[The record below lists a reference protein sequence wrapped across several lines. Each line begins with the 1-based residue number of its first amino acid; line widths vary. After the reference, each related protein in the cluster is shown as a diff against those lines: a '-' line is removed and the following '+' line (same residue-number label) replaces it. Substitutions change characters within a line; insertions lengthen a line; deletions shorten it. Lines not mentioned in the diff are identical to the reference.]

1 MFYSG
6 RHLVSFDGKDRI
18 LNIDIELGCSS
29 DLKKDLEIRLTD
41 DDDFCFLY
49 FIRITVD
56 EFTEIKQQQGL
67 LINFNEFEQ
76 KVADLL
82 CICSQEEAIE
92 TPKYGLRFSRNTEER
107 DCGLLQIIEATN
119 FKYLHHLSLNLYA
132 ADDEKL
138 KLFLASRLKKHKAES
153 DAIIRQLSH
162 SVSELTSSLKSAEE
176 GTKLIK
182 DEFQAFKVACSA
194 KELSLRSENEF
205 AIRELQSKHDEVK
218 TKLEES
224 LSKEKDLANQIQEE
238 LQKDFKSRLD
248 LALNNNKN
256 LRDQQSVL
264 QTRVETLQEKLKFA
278 ETENISLTEDIKI
291 VRSQLDTTNRAYD
304 LQTEMANQ
312 LQSKISILE
321 ENMIT
326 KGKQILDLENSL
338 TKEHEQKLH
347 LLEQSEQHCRNIQ
360 NLEKHLASN
369 TEEIN
374 KSNEIIKR
382 LQSEV
387 KSFQTKAKLRGQV
400 AAEQERLLVS
410 KDSEIQR
417 LHTELDKLRSEI
429 TNVKKLNTQIVEEHD
444 QTLQG
449 LTDAQKT
456 IKSNEIIIAWL
467 NRQIAE
473 NDSDYVQNRL
483 KLSAFPVISVSS
495 GVVGP
500 PPTINSLTVVSSGS
514 EKPSAF
520 ETTPSYIPLTQN
532 SQASHVVPLFDTHTS
547 VMVSSSSNSNILQT
561 VDKRLIEA
569 PNSSKN
575 NLYVKIISSAMDNTN
590 LPSTVLTTHLPIS
603 TSSCVIPKEN
613 SELFRVTDTLNYPYS
628 GSCIPPEIPDT
639 LTTESADRN
648 GKSRNI
654 FDQKISSTKCLET
667 IDYTNDQNYHQ
678 QSLASA
684 YFPQVS
690 L

>member
-6 RHLVSFDGKDRI
+6 RHLVSFEGKTRN

-41 DDDFCFLY
+41 DDDFYFLY
-49 FIRITVD
+49 SIRITVD

-92 TPKYGLRFSRNTEER
+92 SPKYGLRFSRNTEER
-107 DCGLLQIIEATN
+107 DCGLLQIVEATN
-119 FKYLHHLSLNLYA
+119 FKYLHHLSLTLYA

-153 DAIIRQLSH
+153 DAIIKQLNQ

-176 GTKLIK
+176 GTKLII
-182 DEFQAFKVACSA
+182 DEFQAFKVECSA
-194 KELSLRSENEF
+194 KEINLRAENEF
-205 AIRELQSKHDEVK
+205 TIRELQSKHDEVK

-248 LALNNNKN
+248 LALSNNKN
-256 LRDQQSVL
+256 LRDHQSVL
-264 QTRVETLQEKLKFA
+264 QTRIEALQEKIKST
-278 ETENISLTEDIKI
+278 ETENISLTEEIKN

-304 LQTEMANQ
+304 LQTEVVNQ
-312 LQSKISILE
+312 LQSKQILE
-321 ENMIT
+321 
-326 KGKQILDLENSL
+326 LENSL
-338 TKEHEQKLH
+338 TKEHEQKLQ
-347 LLEQSEQHCRNIQ
+347 LLEQSEQHCRSIQ

-410 KDSEIQR
+410 KVSEIQR

-429 TNVKKLNTQIVEEHD
+429 TNVKNRNTQIVEEHD
-444 QTLQG
+444 QTLKS
-449 LTDAQKT
+449 LADAQKT
-456 IKSNEIIIAWL
+456 IKSNETIIAWL

-473 NDSDYVQNRL
+473 NDSGYVQNRL

-495 GVVGP
+495 GVICP
-500 PPTINSLTVVSSGS
+500 LTTPNSLTDTSSGS

-520 ETTPSYIPLTQN
+520 ETTPSYIPLTQH
-532 SQASHVVPLFDTHTS
+532 SQASRVVPLFDTHTS
-547 VMVSSSSNSNILQT
+547 VMVSSSSNTNILQT
-561 VDKRLIEA
+561 VDKRLIEL

-575 NLYVKIISSAMDNTN
+575 NLCVKNVPSAIDNTTS
-590 LPSTVLTTHLPIS
+590 LSTILTTHLPVS

-613 SELFRVTDTLNYPYS
+613 CDLIRVRNTLSYPYS
-628 GSCIPPEIPDT
+628 GSSIPPEIPDT
-639 LTTESADRN
+639 LAMEFADHN
-648 GKSRNI
+648 GKSRSI
-654 FDQKISSTKCLET
+654 SDQKISSTKCLESV
-667 IDYTNDQNYHQ
+667 DYTNDQNYHQ

>member
-6 RHLVSFDGKDRI
+6 RHLVSFEGKNRN

-41 DDDFCFLY
+41 DDDFYFLY
-49 FIRITVD
+49 SIRITVD

-67 LINFNEFEQ
+67 LINFDEFEQ

-92 TPKYGLRFSRNTEER
+92 SPKYGLRFSRNTEER
-107 DCGLLQIIEATN
+107 DCGLLQIVEATN
-119 FKYLHHLSLNLYA
+119 FKYLHHLSLTLYA

-153 DAIIRQLSH
+153 DAIIKQLNQ

-176 GTKLIK
+176 GTKLII
-182 DEFQAFKVACSA
+182 DEFQAFKVECSA
-194 KELSLRSENEF
+194 KEINLQAENEF

-224 LSKEKDLANQIQEE
+224 LSKEKDLASQIQEE

-248 LALNNNKN
+248 LALSNNKN
-256 LRDQQSVL
+256 LRDHQSVL
-264 QTRVETLQEKLKFA
+264 QTRIEALQEKIKST
-278 ETENISLTEDIKI
+278 ETENISLTEEIKN

-304 LQTEMANQ
+304 LQTEVVNQ
-312 LQSKISILE
+312 LQSKISMLE

-326 KGKQILDLENSL
+326 KGKQILELENSL
-338 TKEHEQKLH
+338 TKEHEQKLQ
-347 LLEQSEQHCRNIQ
+347 LLEQSEQHCRSIQ

-410 KDSEIQR
+410 KVSEIQR

-429 TNVKKLNTQIVEEHD
+429 TNVKNRNTQIVEEHD
-444 QTLQG
+444 QTLKS
-449 LTDAQKT
+449 LADAQKT
-456 IKSNEIIIAWL
+456 IKSNETIIAWL

-473 NDSDYVQNRL
+473 NDSGYVQNRL

-495 GVVGP
+495 GVICP
-500 PPTINSLTVVSSGS
+500 LTTPNSLTDTSSGS

-520 ETTPSYIPLTQN
+520 ETTPSYIPLTQH
-532 SQASHVVPLFDTHTS
+532 SQASRVVPLFDTHTS
-547 VMVSSSSNSNILQT
+547 VMVSSSSNTNILQT
-561 VDKRLIEA
+561 VDKRLIEL

-575 NLYVKIISSAMDNTN
+575 NLCVKNVPSAIDNTTS
-590 LPSTVLTTHLPIS
+590 LSTILTTHLPVS

-613 SELFRVTDTLNYPYS
+613 CDLIRVRNTLSYPYS
-628 GSCIPPEIPDT
+628 GSSIPPEIPDT
-639 LTTESADRN
+639 LAMEFADHN
-648 GKSRNI
+648 GKSRSI
-654 FDQKISSTKCLET
+654 SDQKISSTKCLESV
-667 IDYTNDQNYHQ
+667 DYTNDQNYHQ

>member
-1 MFYSG
+1 MFES
-6 RHLVSFDGKDRI
+6 SFSIVDRI

-41 DDDFCFLY
+41 DDDYCFLY

-92 TPKYGLRFSRNTEER
+92 TPKYGLRFSRNIEER
-107 DCGLLQIIEATN
+107 DCGLLQIVEATN

-312 LQSKISILE
+312 LQSKISMLE

-360 NLEKHLASN
+360 NLEKHLAST

-429 TNVKKLNTQIVEEHD
+429 TNVKKRNTQIVEEHD
-444 QTLQG
+444 QTLQS
-449 LTDAQKT
+449 LTNAQKT

-500 PPTINSLTVVSSGS
+500 PPINSLTVVSSES

-590 LPSTVLTTHLPIS
+590 LPPTILTTHLPIS

-613 SELFRVTDTLNYPYS
+613 NPYS

-639 LTTESADRN
+639 LTTEFADRN

-654 FDQKISSTKCLET
+654 FDQKILSTKCIET
-667 IDYTNDQNYHQ
+667 VDYTNDQNYHQ

>member
-6 RHLVSFDGKDRI
+6 RHLVSFEGKTRN

-41 DDDFCFLY
+41 DDDFYFLY
-49 FIRITVD
+49 SIRITVD

-92 TPKYGLRFSRNTEER
+92 SPKYGLRFSRNTEER
-107 DCGLLQIIEATN
+107 DCGLLQIVEATN
-119 FKYLHHLSLNLYA
+119 FKYLHHLSLTLYA

-153 DAIIRQLSH
+153 DAIIKQLNQ

-176 GTKLIK
+176 GTKLII
-182 DEFQAFKVACSA
+182 DEFQAFKVECSA
-194 KELSLRSENEF
+194 KEINLRAENEF
-205 AIRELQSKHDEVK
+205 TIRELQSKHDEVK

-248 LALNNNKN
+248 LALSNNKN
-256 LRDQQSVL
+256 LRDHQSVL
-264 QTRVETLQEKLKFA
+264 QTRIEALQEKIKST
-278 ETENISLTEDIKI
+278 ETENISLTEEIKN

-304 LQTEMANQ
+304 LQTEVVNQ
-312 LQSKISILE
+312 LQSKISMLE

-326 KGKQILDLENSL
+326 KGKQILELENSL
-338 TKEHEQKLH
+338 TKEHEQKLQ
-347 LLEQSEQHCRNIQ
+347 LLEQSEQHCRSIQ

-410 KDSEIQR
+410 KVSEIQR

-429 TNVKKLNTQIVEEHD
+429 TNVKNRNTQIVEEHD
-444 QTLQG
+444 QTLKS
-449 LTDAQKT
+449 LADAQKT
-456 IKSNEIIIAWL
+456 IKSNETIIAWL

-473 NDSDYVQNRL
+473 NDSGYVQNRL

-495 GVVGP
+495 GVICP
-500 PPTINSLTVVSSGS
+500 LTTPNSLTDTSSGS

-520 ETTPSYIPLTQN
+520 ETTPSYIPLTQH
-532 SQASHVVPLFDTHTS
+532 SQASRVVPLFDTHTS
-547 VMVSSSSNSNILQT
+547 VMVSSSSNTNILQT
-561 VDKRLIEA
+561 VDKRLIEL

-575 NLYVKIISSAMDNTN
+575 NLCVKNVPPAIDNTTS
-590 LPSTVLTTHLPIS
+590 LSTILTTHLPVS

-613 SELFRVTDTLNYPYS
+613 CDLIRVRNTLSYPYS
-628 GSCIPPEIPDT
+628 GSSIPPEIPDT
-639 LTTESADRN
+639 LAMEFADHN
-648 GKSRNI
+648 GKSRSI
-654 FDQKISSTKCLET
+654 SDQKISSTKCLESV
-667 IDYTNDQNYHQ
+667 DYTNDQNYHQ

>member
-1 MFYSG
+1 M
-6 RHLVSFDGKDRI
+6 
-18 LNIDIELGCSS
+18 SS
-29 DLKKDLEIRLTD
+29 QDLEIRLTD

-248 LALNNNKN
+248 LALNNNKR
-256 LRDQQSVL
+256 LL
-264 QTRVETLQEKLKFA
+264 A
-278 ETENISLTEDIKI
+278 ETHFVFPRKVNIATFKTELDTDYL

-575 NLYVKIISSAMDNTN
+575 NLYVKIISSAMDNTVRII
-590 LPSTVLTTHLPIS
+590 LLSTE
-603 TSSCVIPKEN
+603 KN
-613 SELFRVTDTLNYPYS
+613 PYS

>member
-1 MFYSG
+1 MFFSCKYAALAFPIRAFTSA
-6 RHLVSFDGKDRI
+6 SDTP
-18 LNIDIELGCSS
+18 CSS
-29 DLKKDLEIRLTD
+29 MML
-41 DDDFCFLY
+41 
-49 FIRITVD
+49 
-56 EFTEIKQQQGL
+56 
-67 LINFNEFEQ
+67 
-76 KVADLL
+76 
-82 CICSQEEAIE
+82 
-92 TPKYGLRFSRNTEER
+92 PKYV
-107 DCGLLQIIEATN
+107 Q
-119 FKYLHHLSLNLYA
+119 
-132 ADDEKL
+132 
-138 KLFLASRLKKHKAES
+138 AES

-162 SVSELTSSLKSAEE
+162 SVSELTSSLKSAE
-176 GTKLIK
+176 
-182 DEFQAFKVACSA
+182 
-194 KELSLRSENEF
+194 
-205 AIRELQSKHDEVK
+205 EVK

-312 LQSKISILE
+312 LQSKISMLE

-360 NLEKHLASN
+360 NLEKHLAST

-387 KSFQTKAKLRGQV
+387 KSFQTKSPYSNKNDQPCGTESVVECGTFNSHHNFLLKINKAKLRGQV

-429 TNVKKLNTQIVEEHD
+429 TNVKKRNTQIVEEHD
-444 QTLQG
+444 QTLQS
-449 LTDAQKT
+449 LTNAQKT

-500 PPTINSLTVVSSGS
+500 PPPINSLTVVSSES

-575 NLYVKIISSAMDNTN
+575 NLYVKIISSAMDNTVRII
-590 LPSTVLTTHLPIS
+590 LLSTEKS
-603 TSSCVIPKEN
+603 
-613 SELFRVTDTLNYPYS
+613 NY
-628 GSCIPPEIPDT
+628 I
-639 LTTESADRN
+639 N
-648 GKSRNI
+648 V
-654 FDQKISSTKCLET
+654 
-667 IDYTNDQNYHQ
+667 
-678 QSLASA
+678 
-684 YFPQVS
+684 YFFS
-690 L
+690 